1 MQPLNKSLFIVVLLN
16 FFAYNLNSQIN
27 CEKVNPCNLYNS
39 EVYYSFS
46 EPLNIKSC
54 ENFILSKA
62 EKIRLREGLTG
73 TILSFV
79 NVQSSQNLSYNRE
92 GSNVSEKEIFNSFVE
107 SSSIA
112 ILYNPKFE
120 LCKSNGKFSA
130 IVYVEKDDFDDLALK
145 YFVSQVDRLYSKINI
160 LEKEYK
166 IYPNKDFQ
174 YDLVPIN
181 NQLKRLSSFYILMLS
196 LKLPENNLIKFKNL
210 ESKIEN
216 FRFKINSLEKQISE
230 IDMLIDENQFLRAYD
245 LLRNLESKFKN
256 DVELNKTI
264 KRYKYKLK
272 KIKREFIKSAKQQS
286 SSHNNLSFDFGVNSG
301 LINTT
306 NHNGSSMTDAL
317 FPYFQSTL
325 VFNDRD
331 KTFGFGPYFRL
342 NLSNELL
349 KGVGDNSEYVSPFN
363 NSYTEAGIW
372 LQYFLGNTFSV
383 SIRTGPFLEEFVTE
397 DFEELSFW
405 NLSAGISLYNQSNSY
420 ALKFTYNRVIG
431 QDSYSYNSFN
441 IGYSKNFKISRKIS
455 TETKKYIDENFKTY

>member
-1 MQPLNKSLFIVVLLN
+1 MLPLNKSLFIVVLLN
-16 FFAYNLNSQIN
+16 LFAYNLYSQIN

-46 EPLNIKSC
+46 EQLNIQSC
-54 ENFILSKA
+54 EDFVLSEA
-62 EKIRLREGLTG
+62 DKIRLRQGLTG

-92 GSNVSEKEIFNSFVE
+92 GSNVFEKETFNSFVK

-120 LCKSNGKFSA
+120 LCKSNGKLSA
-130 IVYVEKDDFDDLALK
+130 IVYVEKDDFDTLALK
-145 YFVSQVDRLYSKINI
+145 YFVSQVDRLFSKINN

-166 IYPNKDFQ
+166 LYPNKDFQ
-174 YDLVPIN
+174 NDLVSIN
-181 NQLKRLSSFYILMLS
+181 NQLKRLSSYYILMLS
-196 LKLPENNLIKFKNL
+196 LKLPENNLIEFKNL

-216 FRFKINSLEKQISE
+216 FKFKINSLENQISE
-230 IDMLIDENQFLRAYD
+230 IDMLIDENQFLRAFN

-256 DVELNKTI
+256 DGELKKTI
-264 KRYKYKLK
+264 KRYNYQLK
-272 KIKREFIKSAKQQS
+272 KIKREFIKTVKQQS
-286 SSHNNLSFDFGVNSG
+286 LSHNNLSFDFGVNSG

-306 NHNGSSMTDAL
+306 DNNGASMADAL

-349 KGVGDNSEYVSPFN
+349 KGAGENSEYVSPFN
-363 NSYTEAGIW
+363 RSYTEAGIW
-372 LQYFLGNTFSV
+372 LQYFLGNIFSV
-383 SIRTGPFLEEFVTE
+383 SIRTGPFLEEFATE

-420 ALKFTYNRVIG
+420 ALKFTYNRAIG
-431 QDSYSYNSFN
+431 PDSYSYNSFN

-455 TETKKYIDENFKTY
+455 TETKKYIDENFKTF